1 MRVFIIILKQPHNLL
16 IYLIRLFLMSAI
28 SINQCTFKGMELEK
42 QLLTAPW
49 REMIQLMITMKGTFW
64 LAVI

>member
-1 MRVFIIILKQPHNLL
+1 
-16 IYLIRLFLMSAI
+16 MSPI
-28 SINQCTFKGMELEK
+28 SINQYTFKGMELEK

>member
-16 IYLIRLFLMSAI
+16 IYLIRLFLMSPI
-28 SINQCTFKGMELEK
+28 SINQYTFKGMELEK